1 MSYAFP
7 AILLAIAV
15 TASLGPGVTNSI
27 IALSIVFV
35 PPISRVAESATRQ
48 IIVQEYIEAAR
59 LSGASTLEVDPR
71 SGPAERLQPDLRLRL
86 GPGRPQHHHRLGLS
100 FLGLGAAPPTPEW
113 GAMLNS
119 MRGSMYVQPAT
130 VALPGLLIF
139 LTSIAFNILS
149 SSLRDALDV
158 KGS

>member
-1 MSYAFP
+1 M
-7 AILLAIAV
+7 
-15 TASLGPGVTNSI
+15 
-27 IALSIVFV
+27 
-35 PPISRVAESATRQ
+35 AESATRQ

-59 LSGASTLEVDPR
+59 LSGASTLEVIRDQVLPNVFSPIFIYA
-71 SGPAERLQPDLRLRL
+71 SGLVGLSIIIAS
-86 GPGRPQHHHRLGLS
+86 GLS